1 MHQKERISVCLM
13 SPLDLCS
20 EHSFSALSTQL
31 FIFSYMIYIECKT
44 MEHAQTYAMFRIIIG
59 IKAAWK
65 FSQSNMAAGESVVV
79 GVRVRCGLEDVG
91 STGCLLDSWTRVFH

>member
-44 MEHAQTYAMFRIIIG
+44 MEHAHTYAMFRIIIG
-59 IKAAWK
+59 IKAAFWS
-65 FSQSNMAAGESVVV
+65 FRSQIWQLAN
-79 GVRVRCGLEDVG
+79 
-91 STGCLLDSWTRVFH
+91 LLWWVSE